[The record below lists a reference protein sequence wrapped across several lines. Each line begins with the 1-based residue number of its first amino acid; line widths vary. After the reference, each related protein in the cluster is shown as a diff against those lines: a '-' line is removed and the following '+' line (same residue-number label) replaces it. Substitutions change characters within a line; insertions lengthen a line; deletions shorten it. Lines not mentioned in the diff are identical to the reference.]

1 MKDVFL
7 GIDLG
12 TGGARAG
19 LFDDEG
25 HALAFKDSPVVSHYP
40 HPGWV
45 EQSAEDWW
53 EALVNSVRA
62 VVAATGVKPEQIRGI
77 GYDATSATVVAVDA
91 NNNPLRRAIFWSDV
105 RSSEQ
110 ADRAF
115 GIDHWARL
123 YNGGGK
129 DAASAEWF
137 PFKAIWIKENEPET
151 YNKAVH
157 LVDAPDWL
165 TYKLTGEWTVNINS
179 AAHLKAFCGRHG
191 GIVCTSSNAGTIAEW
206 SFRQREKILFFP
218 DQHLGR
224 WTGHK
229 MGIPLDEMMVWDP
242 DLPLGGLTPEQIRK
256 AKLLLWK
263 GHCSVHQM
271 FQPAHIRKFRAEHPD
286 GLVISHPECSFEVCQ
301 LSDYVGSTEHIVK
314 IVKEAPAN
322 TRWLVGTELNLV
334 NRLAEEVK
342 PEGKIVQFMS
352 PTVCMC
358 STMQRI
364 DPQHLA
370 WTLENLADGN
380 VVNQIRVPEHEAQLA
395 RLAVEKMLAAS

>member
-1 MKDVFL
+1 MNTPP
-7 GIDLG
+7 IDFALYSQMPDAECHARIRA
-12 TGGARAG
+12 ARA
-19 LFDDEG
+19 
-25 HALAFKDSPVVSHYP
+25 ALGSRLVMLCHHYQRADVYQYADLTGDSLKLSRLAS
-40 HPGWV
+40 
-45 EQSAEDWW
+45 QADAEYIVFCGVHFMA
-53 EALVNSVRA
+53 E
-62 VVAATGVKPEQIRGI
+62 VADIMSKPEQIAILPDLAAGCSMADMANLAKVERCWRELNEVLNA
-77 GYDATSATVVAVDA
+77 DEVVTPV
-91 NNNPLRRAIFWSDV
+91 
-105 RSSEQ
+105 
-110 ADRAF
+110 
-115 GIDHWARL
+115 
-123 YNGGGK
+123 
-129 DAASAEWF
+129 
-137 PFKAIWIKENEPET
+137 T
-151 YNKAVH
+151 Y
-157 LVDAPDWL
+157 
-165 TYKLTGEWTVNINS
+165 INS
-179 AAHLKAFCGRHG
+179 AADLKAFCGRHG

-370 WTLENLADGN
+370 WTLDNLAAGH
-380 VVNQIRVPEHEAQLA
+380 VVNHIKVPEHEAGPAKLA
-395 RLAVEKMLAAS
+395 LERMLAVS